1 MCSVQ
6 DREYRLRREN
16 AAEKTGKNGE
26 RGREALTFEQR
37 HLGVKN
43 GFSPRQAGKLGENC
57 WFLGWWVVFG
67 GWFGEPLM
75 GVCGWGLFVAR
86 AFQPEICPL
95 RLECLE
101 IAGAVR
107 GFAVGGVGSREAAK
121 PRRETQGSVFGV
133 QYSVFGLANR

>member
-1 MCSVQ
+1 M
-6 DREYRLRREN
+6 
-16 AAEKTGKNGE
+16 GKNGE

-67 GWFGEPLM
+67 VRCSVFGVRCSVFGLASRGWESAG
-75 GVCGWGLFVAR
+75 GGLFVAR

-101 IAGAVR
+101 IAGAGRV
-107 GFAVGGVGSREAAK
+107 FAVGGGVSREAAK